1 MKNIKNC
8 PRRLAVVEHSS
19 GFPIDAQNRRP
30 CQLNAPA
37 APRMGPR
44 LLQQKTLNGHDLIFM
59 HSYDFFSFHS
69 ASEFVSPKSVS
80 QSQKCMHSY
89 SLFSFRSALFHRS
102 IAMPKMHGDS
112 LVSFTFP
119 LCFNVASLSF

>member
-30 CQLNAPA
+30 CQLNAPP

-44 LLQQKTLNGHDLIFM
+44 QLDLIFM
-59 HSYDFFSFHS
+59 HSYDLFSFHS

-89 SLFSFRSALFHRS
+89 SLFSFRSALCHRS